1 MNKLIWY
8 LRQLLPLHY
17 RTHYTDAQGRRHFTV
32 WQMWLGRCFSVDD
45 VVEAS

>member
-17 RTHYTDAQGRRHFTV
+17 RTRYTENGQRHFAV
-32 WQMWLGRCFSVDD
+32 WQMWFGRCFSVDD
-45 VVEAS
+45 VLVKE